1 MRGLNATTARSDR
14 MRGWGLLIT
23 ALTASLALVATT
35 TPVAPP
41 TDGHTPIFQET
52 RWEDASA
59 LSGIN
64 SKDYP
69 GSMVTVAQKATGADF
84 FWNEGYIGSGVDVA
98 LIDTGVV
105 PVDGLTYPGKL
116 LHGPDLSFESQSPD
130 HTRLDTYGHG
140 THMAGIIAGRD
151 DAAGDVLTS
160 KDSGFL
166 GMAPG
171 ARLLSLKVGDY
182 QGSVDVSQVIAAI
195 DWVIQHKR
203 DNGMNVRVLN
213 LSFGTD
219 SKQDYRID
227 PLAYVVERAWKS
239 GIVVVAAAG
248 NDGPGSVL
256 RDPAI
261 SPYVIAVGASESNIT
276 AKTTD
281 DIIAG
286 FSSCGTPTRH
296 VDVAAPGKSI
306 LSLRNPGSY
315 ADTEHPEARV
325 NERFFL
331 GSGTSQAAAVVSGAA
346 ALIIDQRPDITPDQ
360 VKKLLMV
367 TADPL
372 KDESTLCQGAGVI
385 DLKEALSTITP
396 SVKTSAQTY
405 RSSMGS
411 GLLEAARG
419 SNHVQHDGVVLVGE
433 QDIMG
438 SPWHGW
444 CNLSLDLAA
453 NCTSTFWDGGDW
465 NGATWS
471 GTTWSGTTWSGTT
484 WSGTTWSG
492 TTWSDIDWS
501 GTTWSGT
508 TWSGTT
514 WSGTTWSGTTWSGA
528 GWLGSEWG

>member
-1 MRGLNATTARSDR
+1 MRGPNSRTKANQIQRWALHSTAVVASLVLVVTTAP
-14 MRGWGLLIT
+14 
-23 ALTASLALVATT
+23 V
-35 TPVAPP
+35 VAPSENP
-41 TDGHTPIFQET
+41 SPIFQET
-52 RWEDASA
+52 RWEDGSA
-59 LSGIN
+59 LNGIN
-64 SKDYP
+64 PREYP
-69 GSMVTVAQKATGADF
+69 GSMVTVTQKTTGADHY
-84 FWNEGYIGSGVDVA
+84 WNAGYIGSGVDVA

-105 PVDGLTYPGKL
+105 PVDGLAYPGKL
-116 LHGPDLSFESQSPD
+116 VQGPDLSFESQSPD

-151 DAAGDVLTS
+151 DAASDVMAS
-160 KDSGFL
+160 KDTSFL

-195 DWVIQHKR
+195 DWVIQHKN

-219 SKQDYRID
+219 STQNYRLD
-227 PLAYVVERAWKS
+227 PLAYIVERAWKS

-248 NDGPGSVL
+248 NDGAGVLL

-261 SPYVIAVGASESNIT
+261 SPFVIAVGASENNVT
-276 AKTTD
+276 QKTSD
-281 DIIAG
+281 DVIAS
-286 FSSCGTPTRH
+286 FSSCGTPERH
-296 VDVAAPGKSI
+296 VDVVAPGKSI

-360 VKKLLMV
+360 VKRLLKA
-367 TADPL
+367 TADRIRG
-372 KDESTLCQGAGVI
+372 ESLLCQGAGVI
-385 DLKEALSTITP
+385 DLKEALTTRTP
-396 SVKTSAQTY
+396 DVRSSAQTY
-405 RSSMGS
+405 LPSIGN

-419 SNHVQHDGVVLVGE
+419 SSHVQHDGVVLVGE
-433 QDIMG
+433 QDIKG
-438 SPWHGW
+438 SLWHPWCTLG
-444 CNLSLDLAA
+444 LDLKA
-453 NCTSTFWDGGDW
+453 NCASTYWQGGDW
-465 NGATWS
+465 NGTTWS

-492 TTWSDIDWS
+492 TTWSTIDWS

-528 GWLGSEWG
+528 DWLGSEWG

>member
-1 MRGLNATTARSDR
+1 MRGLKSTASLSRT
-14 MRGWGLLIT
+14 RGWALSVLALL
-23 ALTASLALVATT
+23 AALALVATT
-35 TPVAPP
+35 APVASP
-41 TDGHTPIFQET
+41 TEGPSPIFQET

-59 LSGIN
+59 LNGIN

-84 FWNEGYIGSGVDVA
+84 YWNAGYTGSSVGVA

-105 PVDGLTYPGKL
+105 PVNGLSYPDKV
-116 LHGPDLSFESQSPD
+116 LHGPDLSFESQSPA

-151 DAAGDVLTS
+151 DDAVDVLAST
-160 KDSGFL
+160 DSSFL

-195 DWVIQHKR
+195 DWVVQHKN

-219 SKQDYRID
+219 STQNYLID

-248 NDGPGSVL
+248 NDGPGSIL
-256 RDPAI
+256 RNPAI
-261 SPYVIAVGASESNIT
+261 SPYVIAVGASESNVT
-276 AKTTD
+276 AKTND
-281 DIIAG
+281 DVIAG
-286 FSSCGTPTRH
+286 FSSCGTSIRH
-296 VDVAAPGKSI
+296 VDVVAPGKSI

-315 ADTEHPEARV
+315 ADTTNPKARV

-331 GSGTSQAAAVVSGAA
+331 GSGTSQSAAIVSGAV
-346 ALIIDQRPDITPDQ
+346 ALIIDQRPNIKPDQ
-360 VKKLLMV
+360 VKKLLMA
-367 TADPL
+367 TADPI
-372 KDESTLCQGAGVI
+372 KGQSTRCQGAGAI
-385 DLKEALSTITP
+385 DLKKALTTGTP
-396 SVKTSAQTY
+396 STSWSAQTY
-405 RSSMGS
+405 LPSTGS
-411 GLLEAARG
+411 GLIEAARG
-419 SNHVQHDGVVLVGE
+419 TNHVQHNGVVLVGE
-433 QDIMG
+433 QDIKG

-444 CNLSLDLAA
+444 CNVGLDL
-453 NCTSTFWDGGDW
+453 TSACLATYWNGGDW
-465 NGATWS
+465 NGTTWS

-492 TTWSDIDWS
+492 TTWSDVDWS
-501 GTTWSGT
+501 GTTWTGT